1 MSSNK
6 KHFSLGWAVGIFL
19 GLASSGS
26 AVYAGQVT
34 NPDFTSGDTLTAAHM
49 NNIKDV
55 VNDNDTGKGT
65 CTGNPAV
72 TGDTMVRVGSICV
85 DKYEASISS
94 GIARSVTG
102 ATVAAVD
109 WAAAADACAK
119 AGKRLPTNAEW
130 QTAAAG
136 TPTAVTSGTGCNGRT
151 TVEVAGSNGTDCESS
166 FGAEDMVGNATE
178 WVADWDPLATTTTA
192 LTASFGVLRGGDAT
206 DGVSANVGWLLP
218 AVALNVTVAPASTI
232 GTGFRCVR

>member
-34 NPDFTSGDTLTAAHM
+34 NPTFTGGETLTAAHM
-49 NNIKDV
+49 NNIKDA
-55 VNDNDTGKGT
+55 VNNNDTGKGT

-72 TGDTMVRVGSICV
+72 TGDTMVRVGSLCV
-85 DKYEASISS
+85 DKYEASII
-94 GIARSVTG
+94 GGVARSVSN

-119 AGKRLPTNAEW
+119 AGKRLITNAEW
-130 QTAAAG
+130 QTASAG
-136 TPTAVTSGTGCNGRT
+136 TNPANCNITTSSVGLSDTNATCLST
-151 TVEVAGSNGTDCESS
+151 
-166 FGAEDMVGNATE
+166 FGAQNMVGNAAE
-178 WVADWDPLATTTTA
+178 WVADWDGFTTTLKTTTTA
-192 LTASFGVLRGGDAT
+192 LTESIGVLRGGDASDT
-206 DGVSANVGWLLP
+206 TATVGWLS
-218 AVALNVTVAPASTI
+218 ALVPLNSTLAPSSAI